1 MRSLLMNKSF
11 VIGNSRQRLMQVISL
26 LSNFLINPQD
36 DYELVLRKRV
46 YKRSTEQ
53 NKRYWA
59 LLNEISEGLPVQG
72 VAHSAEAWHHY
83 FRQKFI
89 GSEDLTLPT
98 GKVFSQPISTTT
110 LDIGSFG
117 EYMTQIESWA
127 AGHGLLFSEDR
138 MAA

>member
-1 MRSLLMNKSF
+1 MNRVF
-11 VIGNSRQRLMQVISL
+11 TIGNSRAALMKALSL
-26 LSNFLINPQD
+26 LGNFLIRPED

-46 YKRSTEQ
+46 YKRSTAQ
-53 NKRYWA
+53 NSRYWA

-72 VAHSAEAWHHY
+72 VVHSSKSWHLY
-83 FRQKFI
+83 FRSKFI
-89 GSEDLTLPT
+89 GCEDTTLPT
-98 GKVFSQPISTTT
+98 GTVVSQPISTTT

-138 MAA
+138 LAA